1 MNAPEARAWLRL
13 TTIPNWLVQH
23 LLPDSVSSLPPFPLS
38 SLPHDGTPARM
49 V

>member
-1 MNAPEARAWLRL
+1 MNVPKAWAWLRL
-13 TTIPNWLVQH
+13 TTILNWLVQH
-23 LLPDSVSSLPPFPLS
+23 LLLSVVSPLPPSPLS